1 MPGASVVPQLERLT
15 PVLVVEEVEPCVRFW
30 TERFG
35 FASEDPVK
43 GPDGK
48 WVFAIAKKDAIEV
61 MYQTRASVVAD
72 MPALA
77 KEMNGRSAVLYIR
90 VKSIDAVEGALAGAP
105 VVKARHKTF
114 YGSTEIYVR
123 EPGGH
128 VVGFGQ
134 F

>member
-1 MPGASVVPQLERLT
+1 MSAAAAPRLDRLT
-15 PVLVVEEVEPCVRFW
+15 PVLVVDAVEPCIRFW

-35 FASEDPVK
+35 FTAQNEVP

-48 WVFAIAKKDAIEV
+48 LVFASAKQDAVEV

-72 MPALA
+72 QPTLA
-77 KEMNGRSAVLYIR
+77 GEMNGRSIVLFIAVADL
-90 VKSIDAVEGALAGAP
+90 DAVERALAGAP

-114 YGSTEIYVR
+114 YGSSEVYVR

-128 VVGFGQ
+128 VVGFAQ